1 MAYQRWG
8 QSAPEKDTGWGL
20 IFRLNRI
27 LDKIELACE
36 TGNYD
41 RWNLLMDRI
50 FVNITY
56 KNPAEIIKNDKGEII
71 DINLTKED
79 VHIFGAF
86 NARIRDCKRDLLN
99 QKREGN
105 LMQIKIIQNR
115 LYNLYVKKD
124 TYVRKKMFEQK
135 IYLKETE
142 QRHGPAIYSGY

>member
-20 IFRLNRI
+20 IYRLNRL

-56 KNPAEIIKNDKGEII
+56 KNPAEIIKDEKGQII
-71 DINLTKED
+71 DVRLTKD
-79 VHIFGAF
+79 DAHVFGAI
-86 NARIRDCKRDLLN
+86 NSRIKDCKKDLML
-99 QKREGN
+99 QRKEGN
-105 LMQIKIIQNR
+105 SDQCRIIQNR
-115 LYNLYVKKD
+115 LYNLYMQKDIWIKKL
-124 TYVRKKMFEQK
+124 MFAQK
-135 IYLKETE
+135 IYLKEVEHTP
-142 QRHGPAIYSGY
+142 GKAIYGGY